1 MPMGSPR
8 RIGPPGSPQHP
19 CRTVWGE
26 PRTARPGKQA
36 QLSAA
41 EGRGPARGLR
51 TATDAA
57 DRHRV
62 SGGLPQDLDRDLG
75 DLGGGAPDAH
85 ALGLERLGLRRGGAL
100 RAGDDRARVAHRLAR
115 RRREAGDVADD
126 GLGDV
131 LADELGGL
139 LLGRAADLAA
149 HDDQLG
155 PVVGLE
161 ELDDVDERAP
171 RHRVAS
177 DADDRGVAEAPLG
190 QLVADLVGQRA
201 RARDDADV
209 ALLEEGGRDDPD
221 VRLARRQ
228 HAWAVRADQPDG
240 RAVGLEEVVDAQ
252 LVVGWDALGDADHRL
267 DTGVGGLEDRVGG
280 ERRRDEDHRRV
291 RARLADGVVERVE
304 DRDALDVLAALAG
317 GDAGDD
323 VRPVVLVV
331 ERVEGAL
338 TAGDAGDAQL
348 RVVVDEDGHQPAS
361 STTFFAAPSMV
372 ASVYTFGRSAS
383 ASSARP
389 SLSFVPSRR
398 TTNGTVG
405 LICANASIRPFAT
418 SSQRVMPPKMLNS
431 TAVTFL
437 LERIPSTACVIAS
450 ALDPPPAS
458 RKFAGEPPA
467 WSTTSSVDITSPAPL
482 PRMPTLPSSLTN
494 VSPRSLAICS
504 CGSSAPTLRSAATSG
519 WRWSALPSTVT
530 LASSATTWRSLVT
543 SSGLTSTSIASSRM
557 KVS

>member
-126 GLGDV
+126 RLGDV

-155 PVVGLE
+155 LVVGLE

-291 RARLADGVVERVE
+291 RARLADGVVEGVE
-304 DRDALDVLAALAG
+304 DGDALDVLTALAG
-317 GDAGDD
+317 CHAAHNVGA
-323 VRPVVLVV
+323 VALVV
-331 ERVEGAL
+331 ERVERAL
-338 TAGDAGDAQL
+338 AAGDARHAEF
-348 RVVVDEDGHQPAS
+348 RVVADDDAHWTRSLCSRVPPS
-361 STTFFAAPSMV
+361 STTFSAASFIV
-372 ASVYTFGRSAS
+372 EAVNTFGRFAS
-383 ASSARP
+383 ATMRRP
-389 SLSFVPSRR
+389 SSSLVPSRR
-398 TTNGTVG
+398 TTNGTCG
-405 LICANASIRPFAT
+405 SSWRNASTRPLAT
-418 SSQRVMPPKMLNS
+418 SSQRVMPPKMLKS
-431 TAVTFL
+431 TA
-437 LERIPSTACVIAS
+437 
-450 ALDPPPAS
+450 
-458 RKFAGEPPA
+458 
-467 WSTTSSVDITSPAPL
+467 
-482 PRMPTLPSSLTN
+482 
-494 VSPRSLAICS
+494 
-504 CGSSAPTLRSAATSG
+504 
-519 WRWSALPSTVT
+519 
-530 LASSATTWRSLVT
+530 
-543 SSGLTSTSIASSRM
+543 
-557 KVS
+557 